1 MVMSILN
8 QMEHIQVWRYKF
20 QRIIY
25 VSILPSLSGT
35 GVVGDI
41 FFKRADFVAGPIAIL
56 QVRAL
61 YVDYMPEVEKYDAGI
76 YIPSLDN
83 AKEAFRFTALLKP
96 LRYAM
101 IL

>member
-1 MVMSILN
+1 M
-8 QMEHIQVWRYKF
+8 
-20 QRIIY
+20 
-25 VSILPSLSGT
+25 
-35 GVVGDI
+35 VGDI

-96 LRYAM
+96 LRYT
-101 IL
+101 LHCVF